1 MKSLLKFSFFPLL
14 VLLFMA
20 TGLRGHCMGIGS
32 AVTDNASYRPFVED
46 GKSWVVTY
54 SYAHGWLPPFK
65 AECYYIDGDTL
76 VGSQVCKKLMHRV
89 NDIENKSI
97 ATSLDKLI
105 YEQDRKVYY
114 YPAKDAGIMG
124 QPILLYDFSACPGD
138 TLSLGGMPDDETW
151 CFKIWDTTQLTWGG
165 GPFNGQL
172 ATVYDPELTESD
184 VFETQESLLYC
195 WYESIGSPEH
205 PFLKLRWLT
214 GAPELLRDCR
224 VGDEAL
230 FINWVDD
237 VLFPDVTCDGL
248 VDIVDVNAVINRM
261 LGKSEAQHLDVTG
274 DGVVDIAD
282 INAIINVMLG
292 KR

>member
-1 MKSLLKFSFFPLL
+1 
-14 VLLFMA
+14 
-20 TGLRGHCMGIGS
+20 MGIGS

-114 YPAKDAGIMG
+114 YPARDAVIMG

-172 ATVYDPELTESD
+172 ATVYDPARGLFWNYSENKVTDIVEVNKTVDSHIRKYCKESRPKIGWEGEKNPNHFQL
-184 VFETQESLLYC
+184 FEQIYTNEFHISKDEVRDLL
-195 WYESIGSPEH
+195 
-205 PFLKLRWLT
+205 
-214 GAPELLRDCR
+214 AP
-224 VGDEAL
+224 
-230 FINWVDD
+230 D
-237 VLFPDVTCDGL
+237 VLERMIAEVKQNFRSLMSVNRVTLICKCL
-248 VDIVDVNAVINRM
+248 VYRFNELRK
-261 LGKSEAQHLDVTG
+261 LL
-274 DGVVDIAD
+274 
-282 INAIINVMLG
+282 
-292 KR
+292 